1 MTDGR
6 VEELRQQLEKQQ
18 AALAAFQPVET
29 RLKTSCK

>member
-1 MTDGR
+1 MSDER
-6 VEELRQQLEKQQ
+6 VEQLRQQLENQQ